1 MRRGYMMRKFTTNI
15 VIHASVTVDES
26 VLNQFSITDCY
37 LAVATVTYCEAA
49 ANFGFTVDSLV
60 THGSHTPYSLKF
72 HTFLSPPSWFAGKS
86 AS

>member
-1 MRRGYMMRKFTTNI
+1 MEGYVFGGLRSVNI
-15 VIHASVTVDES
+15 LFDEDKM
-26 VLNQFSITDCY
+26 LTLIGFDWAGLFGMTITDAG
-37 LAVATVTYCEAA
+37 LSVELQKKIE
-49 ANFGFTVDSLV
+49 GTVDSLV